1 VAIDPPQHAEPVLL
15 RRLGDAVDYAVVATG
30 AALALLMTLN
40 VAGRALFNSDIS
52 ANVELGE
59 FLLVWATFLGGAA
72 AARRGAHMRIVEGLL
87 MMPPGLRRLVEVAIR
102 LLVLA
107 VLGAL
112 VWNGALIAWISM
124 DQTTTVLYWPV
135 GLGYAAM
142 PAGSALAFV
151 FVAHET
157 LRLWH
162 GQSAADL
169 ADG

>member
-1 VAIDPPQHAEPVLL
+1 VSIEPIAHAEPALL
-15 RRLGDAVDYAVVATG
+15 RRLGDAVDIAVATTG
-30 AALALLMTLN
+30 AALALLMTAN
-40 VAGRALFNSDIS
+40 VAGRALLNSDIS

-59 FLLVWATFLGGAA
+59 FLLVWATFLGGAS

-87 MMPPGLRRLVEVAIR
+87 MMPTGLRRHVEIAIR
-102 LLVLA
+102 FLVLA

-112 VWNGALIAWISM
+112 VWNGAKIAEVAM

-142 PAGSALAFV
+142 PVGSALAFV

-157 LRLWH
+157 WRLWR
-162 GQSAADL
+162 GESAPDL
-169 ADG
+169 GDD

>member
-1 VAIDPPQHAEPVLL
+1 MSLDPPAHAEPAPL
-15 RRLGDAVDYAVVATG
+15 RRLGDAVDVAVAATG

-40 VAGRALFNSDIS
+40 VAGRALLNSDIS

-59 FLLVWATFLGGAA
+59 FLLVWATFLGGAS

-87 MMPPGLRRLVEVAIR
+87 MMPAGLRRWVEVVVR
-102 LLVLA
+102 LGVLA

-112 VWNGALIAWISM
+112 VWNGAKIAAISM
-124 DQTTTVLYWPV
+124 DQTTTVLYWPI

-142 PAGSALAFV
+142 PVGSALAFV

-157 LRLWH
+157 WRLAR
-162 GQSAADL
+162 GKNAPDL
-169 ADG
+169 SDG

>member
-1 VAIDPPQHAEPVLL
+1 MAIDPPTHAEPAIL
-15 RRLGDAVDYAVVATG
+15 RRLGDAVDVAVATTG
-30 AALALLMTLN
+30 ACLALLMTVN
-40 VAGRALFNSDIS
+40 VAGRALFHSDIS

-59 FLLVWATFLGGAA
+59 FLLVWATFLGGAS

-87 MMPPGLRRLVEVAIR
+87 MMPAGFRRYVEVAVR
-102 LLVLA
+102 FLVLA

-112 VWNGALIAWISM
+112 AWNGAKIAEIAM

-142 PAGSALAFV
+142 PVGSALAFI

-157 LRLWH
+157 WRLWR
-162 GQSAADL
+162 GESAADL
-169 ADG
+169 ADD

>member
-1 VAIDPPQHAEPVLL
+1 MTIDPPAHAEPVLL
-15 RRLGDAVDYAVVATG
+15 RRLGDAVDIAVAATG

-40 VAGRALFNSDIS
+40 VAGRALLNSDIS

-59 FLLVWATFLGGAA
+59 FLLVWATFLGGAS

-87 MMPPGLRRLVEVAIR
+87 MMPANSRRYIEVAVRI
-102 LLVLA
+102 LVLA

-112 VWNGALIAWISM
+112 VWNGAKIVLISM

-135 GLGYAAM
+135 GLAYAAM
-142 PAGSALAFV
+142 PTGSALAFI
-151 FVAHET
+151 FVAHEAW
-157 LRLWH
+157 RLAR
-162 GQSAADL
+162 GDNAPDL

>member
-1 VAIDPPQHAEPVLL
+1 MAIDPPAHPEPAPL
-15 RRLGDAVDYAVVATG
+15 RRLGDAVDIAVAATG

-59 FLLVWATFLGGAA
+59 FLLVWATFLGGAS

-87 MMPPGLRRLVEVAIR
+87 MMPPKLRRRVEVAIR
-102 LLVLA
+102 VLVLA

-112 VWNGALIAWISM
+112 VWNGAKIAAIAM

-135 GLGYAAM
+135 GLAYAAM
-142 PAGSALAFV
+142 PTGSAIAFV
-151 FVAHET
+151 FVAHEAW
-157 LRLWH
+157 RLWR
-162 GQSAADL
+162 GESAPDL